1 MIFIQITEQLKSLSN
16 LLLLLNDRQYNQ
28 KIAFLGN
35 ASIGGHTRH
44 IIELLKCVTDGYFSG
59 TVDYLNRTRNLTL
72 ETDKFFAMQELS
84 LMAEHIIKPDK
95 QMKLTTEAEVEGGS
109 NYVVTTFYREIVYNA
124 EHAIH
129 HLALIRVAL
138 REMKLDIVGDDF
150 GMAYSTIKYLSSK
163 NAVQSC

>member
-28 KIAFLGN
+28 KNSFLGN

-44 IIELLKCVTDGYFSG
+44 IIELLKCATNGYHTG
-59 TVDYLNRTRNLTL
+59 TVDYLNRVRNLAI
-72 ETDKFFAMQELS
+72 ETDKLAAMQELS
-84 LMAEHIIKPDK
+84 LMASQLIQPDK
-95 QMKLTTEAEVEGGS
+95 KMKLIIESDEVS
-109 NYVVTTFYREIVYNA
+109 VTNYVTTTYFREIVYNA

-138 REMKLDIVGDDF
+138 REMKLEIVGDDF
-150 GMAYSTIKYLSSK
+150 GMAYSTIKYLATQDK
-163 NAVQSC
+163 TQN

>member
-16 LLLLLNDRQYNQ
+16 LLLLLNDKQYNQ

-44 IIELLKCVTDGYFSG
+44 IIELLKCATDGYNTG
-59 TVDYLNRTRNLTL
+59 IVDYLNRARDLAI
-72 ETDKFFAMQELS
+72 ETDKVFAMQEIS
-84 LMAEHIIKPDK
+84 LMAEQIIQSDK
-95 QMKLTTEAEVEGGS
+95 QMNLVTESCEESTT
-109 NYVVTTFYREIVYNA
+109 NYVITTYFREIVYNA

-138 REMKLDIVGDDF
+138 REMQLEIVGDDF
-150 GMAYSTIKYLSSK
+150 GMAYSTIKYLATQHK
-163 NAVQSC
+163 TPN